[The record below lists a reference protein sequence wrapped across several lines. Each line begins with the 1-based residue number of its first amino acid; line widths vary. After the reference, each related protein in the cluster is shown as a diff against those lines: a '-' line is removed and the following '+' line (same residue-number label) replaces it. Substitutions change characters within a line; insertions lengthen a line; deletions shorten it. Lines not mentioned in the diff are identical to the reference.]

1 MQGMV
6 LTISDSGKVESIY
19 SEEFNL
25 GFLGDQRVFR
35 QTDIVFD
42 ADTQKWDIHY
52 LNEQGVRVF
61 GDIAPLMLSDFQQYE
76 EARKFE
82 VAWLNACREEGVV
95 AGSYKGL
102 ALAKKMR
109 Q

>member
-42 ADTQKWDIHY
+42 VDTQKWDIHY
-52 LNEQGVRVF
+52 LNAQGVRVF
-61 GDIAPLMLSDFQQYE
+61 GDASPLMLSGFQWYE
-76 EARKFE
+76 EARRFE
-82 VAWLNACREEGVV
+82 VSWLNACRESGVQ
-95 AGSYKGL
+95 AGTHEGL
-102 ALAKKMR
+102 ALAHKMR

>member
-6 LTISDSGKVESIY
+6 LTISGSGKVESIY

-42 ADTQKWDIHY
+42 VDTQKWDIHY
-52 LNEQGVRVF
+52 LNAQGVRVF
-61 GDIAPLMLSDFQQYE
+61 GDAAPLVLSGFQWYE

-82 VAWLNACREEGVV
+82 VDWLNACRAAGIV
-95 AGSYKGL
+95 AGSAEGL

>member
-42 ADTQKWDIHY
+42 VYTQKWDIHY
-52 LNEQGVRVF
+52 LNEQGVARMQEVIPRINAAYASHGNSWEF
-61 GDIAPLMLSDFQQYE
+61 ARDRKSTRLNSSHLKLSRMPSS
-76 EARKFE
+76 A
-82 VAWLNACREEGVV
+82 
-95 AGSYKGL
+95 
-102 ALAKKMR
+102 
-109 Q
+109 